1 VSLLPYLADD
11 EARALLHAAHHL
23 NAFPSAHEALRLR
36 RLAWCDKAL
45 AENARHHTE
54 DEIQRA
60 IERAQQDAR
69 DEGRR
74 EPTQHELTLA
84 A

>member
-1 VSLLPYLADD
+1 M
-11 EARALLHAAHHL
+11 
-23 NAFPSAHEALRLR
+23 NEALRQR
-36 RLAWCDKAL
+36 QLAHIRECL
-45 AENARHHTE
+45 AECDRPKTE